1 MALLNPQQSKLSGTT
16 LAFTGAS
23 ASDTFKPSSRGTLL
37 VKTAGTATT
46 ATVVIPGNTEFG
58 AAQPDIAVSCPA
70 TGEVAIGP
78 FPPGVADPA
87 TGLATV
93 TFSATTSVEVAYK
106 LA

>member
-1 MALLNPQQSKLSGTT
+1 MALLNPQQAKLSGTT
-16 LAFTGAS
+16 LAFTAAS
-23 ASDTFKPSSRGTLL
+23 ASDTFKPSDRGTLL

-46 ATVVIPGNTEFG
+46 ATVVIPGNTQYGE
-58 AAQPDIAVSCPA
+58 AQPDIAVSCPA

-78 FPPGVADPA
+78 FPRGVADAA

-93 TFSATTSVEVAYK
+93 TFSPTTAVTVAYK